1 MGILD
6 TILDG
11 QKSHEARRR
20 SYAEDIYI
28 GKTRGTLRGTVTGPL
43 RKTTVTRPFSAGV
56 PRTSDNRLQTLQ
68 KVNSPL
74 ARNNQSNHNTSKPRI
89 HNNIQQ
95 VPSDELSD
103 QTRGVAGVNRFSL
116 EIENPPSIENL
127 PQSVTREME
136 TKNRRKM
143 RNIRRM
149 KACSWYLLWLAI
161 LSLLL
166 GIIDIELQFAESN
179 DIIIENTTCDGSII
193 QKEPLIHTGPI
204 WGESIS
210 LAVIT
215 NRSGLFV
222 CSFFTVGLLFWYR
235 KLKYNLEEIKEGR
248 MDELGW
254 PPLFSFSTECILFW
268 FQVFICGAH
277 IPPWASGWPPE
288 FQLFVFARII
298 QMVKFLRHNHPMKF
312 GNLIDML
319 SHISP
324 IELDDSDFLLKTYF
338 VKYPLTVL
346 FCGYIYVV
354 FLVGYM
360 VFVLERG
367 YGEYK
372 HYLDCVWM
380 ISVTLPNLG
389 FGDFTPQFWLS
400 RLIVAMLGVIG
411 VLQTA
416 LIVNAITKYLSLT
429 HEENKIMHFVDRH
442 NINGQFENAAANLIQ
457 VRWRQYVYEKSL
469 KDPFSH
475 LKQGCCNDIERFNT
489 RRHLR
494 FSFKRA
500 YRSWRRV
507 KEAKR
512 ICDHVFASEFLTD
525 SPEIVRQYILS
536 HLEKIIEHLGI
547 DQTNNQMV
555 NLNTIYTDR
564 TMSLNVPQLNVPNSS
579 FRSGVAGPLAN
590 CRSDQIKSSM
600 GTQQQAAGPYAALPN
615 HTPPTATVN
624 NHHSHQQQPT
634 STVATLGAPSN
645 VLPTIHSMGSFISGL
660 GNSGSPGTESN
671 GNDLAFLIQRIQN
684 DLSKLQSAINQRD
697 NSSSTDLSDIRVDV
711 LPKNST
717 PL

>member
-11 QKSHEARRR
+11 QKSGEDRRR

-28 GKTRGTLRGTVTGPL
+28 GNNRSTLRGTVTGPL
-43 RKTTVTRPFSAGV
+43 KRSTVARPFSV
-56 PRTSDNRLQTLQ
+56 QRNSDISTTLQT
-68 KVNSPL
+68 V
-74 ARNNQSNHNTSKPRI
+74 NNQSNHNTSKVNI
-89 HNNIQQ
+89 HNNNIQQ
-95 VPSDELSD
+95 VQSDELSD

-149 KACSWYLLWLAI
+149 KTCSCYLLWLAI

-222 CSFFTVGLLFWYR
+222 CSVFTVGLLFWYR

-324 IELDDSDFLLKTYF
+324 IELDDSDFLLK
-338 VKYPLTVL
+338 V
-346 FCGYIYVV
+346 
-354 FLVGYM
+354 
-360 VFVLERG
+360 
-367 YGEYK
+367 
-372 HYLDCVWM
+372 
-380 ISVTLPNLG
+380 
-389 FGDFTPQFWLS
+389 
-400 RLIVAMLGVIG
+400 
-411 VLQTA
+411 
-416 LIVNAITKYLSLT
+416 
-429 HEENKIMHFVDRH
+429 
-442 NINGQFENAAANLIQ
+442 
-457 VRWRQYVYEKSL
+457 
-469 KDPFSH
+469 
-475 LKQGCCNDIERFNT
+475 
-489 RRHLR
+489 
-494 FSFKRA
+494 
-500 YRSWRRV
+500 
-507 KEAKR
+507 
-512 ICDHVFASEFLTD
+512 
-525 SPEIVRQYILS
+525 
-536 HLEKIIEHLGI
+536 
-547 DQTNNQMV
+547 
-555 NLNTIYTDR
+555 
-564 TMSLNVPQLNVPNSS
+564 
-579 FRSGVAGPLAN
+579 
-590 CRSDQIKSSM
+590 
-600 GTQQQAAGPYAALPN
+600 
-615 HTPPTATVN
+615 
-624 NHHSHQQQPT
+624 
-634 STVATLGAPSN
+634 
-645 VLPTIHSMGSFISGL
+645 
-660 GNSGSPGTESN
+660 
-671 GNDLAFLIQRIQN
+671 
-684 DLSKLQSAINQRD
+684 
-697 NSSSTDLSDIRVDV
+697 
-711 LPKNST
+711 
-717 PL
+717 

>member
-1 MGILD
+1 MGIFD
-6 TILDG
+6 NFLDG
-11 QKSHEARRR
+11 QKSFEARRR

-28 GKTRGTLRGTVTGPL
+28 GNTRSTLRGTVTGPL
-43 RKTTVTRPFSAGV
+43 KRTTVARPFSV
-56 PRTSDNRLQTLQ
+56 QRTSESRLQS
-68 KVNSPL
+68 VNSPL
-74 ARNNQSNHNTSKPRI
+74 ARNNQSNHNQSKPNI
-89 HNNIQQ
+89 HSNIQK

-116 EIENPPSIENL
+116 PEIENPPSIENL

-149 KACSWYLLWLAI
+149 KTCSCYLLWLAI

-324 IELDDSDFLLKTYF
+324 IELDDSDFLLKVNLKLLNLLQKITISD
-338 VKYPLTVL
+338 L
-346 FCGYIYVV
+346 FC
-354 FLVGYM
+354 
-360 VFVLERG
+360 
-367 YGEYK
+367 K
-372 HYLDCVWM
+372 
-380 ISVTLPNLG
+380 ISTDGIIL
-389 FGDFTPQFWLS
+389 
-400 RLIVAMLGVIG
+400 RL
-411 VLQTA
+411 
-416 LIVNAITKYLSLT
+416 
-429 HEENKIMHFVDRH
+429 
-442 NINGQFENAAANLIQ
+442 
-457 VRWRQYVYEKSL
+457 
-469 KDPFSH
+469 H
-475 LKQGCCNDIERFNT
+475 L
-489 RRHLR
+489 
-494 FSFKRA
+494 
-500 YRSWRRV
+500 
-507 KEAKR
+507 
-512 ICDHVFASEFLTD
+512 
-525 SPEIVRQYILS
+525 
-536 HLEKIIEHLGI
+536 
-547 DQTNNQMV
+547 
-555 NLNTIYTDR
+555 
-564 TMSLNVPQLNVPNSS
+564 
-579 FRSGVAGPLAN
+579 
-590 CRSDQIKSSM
+590 CR
-600 GTQQQAAGPYAALPN
+600 
-615 HTPPTATVN
+615 
-624 NHHSHQQQPT
+624 
-634 STVATLGAPSN
+634 
-645 VLPTIHSMGSFISGL
+645 ISGRL
-660 GNSGSPGTESN
+660 YGFCLRTRLWRVQALLRLCMDDFGY
-671 GNDLAFLIQRIQN
+671 A
-684 DLSKLQSAINQRD
+684 SKSWFW
-697 NSSSTDLSDIRVDV
+697 
-711 LPKNST
+711 
-717 PL
+717 

>member
-1 MGILD
+1 MGIFD
-6 TILDG
+6 SILDG
-11 QKSHEARRR
+11 QKSSEDYLRRRRR
-20 SYAEDIYI
+20 SYAEDIYL
-28 GKTRGTLRGTVTGPL
+28 GNTKSTLRGTVTGPL
-43 RKTTVTRPFSAGV
+43 RRTTVARPFSV
-56 PRTSDNRLQTLQ
+56 QRTSDTRLQS
-68 KVNSPL
+68 VNSPL
-74 ARNNQSNHNTSKPRI
+74 ARNNQSYHNTSKPNI
-89 HNNIQQ
+89 HSNIQT
-95 VPSDELSD
+95 VPTDELSD

-149 KACSWYLLWLAI
+149 KTCSCYLLWLAI

-475 LKQGCCNDIERFNT
+475 LKQGCCNDIERLNT

-512 ICDHVFASEFLTD
+512 ICDHIFASEFLTD
-525 SPEIVRQYILS
+525 SPEIVRQYILN
-536 HLEKIIEHLGI
+536 HLEKIIDHLGL

-564 TMSLNVPQLNVPNSS
+564 TISLNVPQLNVPNSS
-579 FRSGVAGPLAN
+579 FRTNTGPLAN
-590 CRSDQIKSSM
+590 YRADQVRTATGS
-600 GTQQQAAGPYAALPN
+600 QQSAGPYAALPN
-615 HTPPTATVN
+615 HTPPTASVN
-624 NHHSHQQQPT
+624 NHPQQQPT
-634 STVATLGAPSN
+634 AASTLGAPSN
-645 VLPTIHSMGSFISGL
+645 NLPTIHSMGSFIS
-660 GNSGSPGTESN
+660 SVAGSPGTDSN
-671 GNDLAFLIQRIQN
+671 ENDLAFLIQRIQN
-684 DLSKLQSAINQRD
+684 DLSKLQAAVNQRD
-697 NSSSTDLSDIRVDV
+697 ASPSTDLSDIRVNV

-717 PL
+717 QL